1 MMDLYF
7 LSIDLEIVW
16 KISRG
21 RRIANYFD
29 ETNWRNFILRVD
41 YNI

>member
-1 MMDLYF
+1 MRLGF
-7 LSIDLEIVW
+7 ISIDLEIIW

-29 ETNWRNFILRVD
+29 ETNLEKFYIRGGL
-41 YNI
+41 